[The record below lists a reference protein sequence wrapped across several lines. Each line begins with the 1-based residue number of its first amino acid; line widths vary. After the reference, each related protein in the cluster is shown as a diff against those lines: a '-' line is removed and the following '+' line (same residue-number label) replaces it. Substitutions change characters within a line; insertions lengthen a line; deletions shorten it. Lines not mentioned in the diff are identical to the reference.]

1 MKILNLYAGVGGNRM
16 LWGDEHDITA
26 VEWNKSVADCYKD
39 LYPNDTVI
47 VGDAHEY
54 LLEHYHE
61 FDFIWASPPCQSHSC
76 IRQVMAKSYWENLD
90 KPNMRGNKPIYP
102 DMKLWQEIIFL
113 KHHCKKDWVIENVI
127 PYYKPLIQPSYTL
140 GKHHYWSNKF
150 ILGCLTNEYRAHNAG
165 NAKLQEVKKIDLSK
179 YKFEGI
185 DKRQVLRNMVEPE
198 AGLYIF
204 EQMTK
209 GGAYNG

>member
-16 LWGDEHDITA
+16 LWGNEHEITA
-26 VEWNKSVADCYKD
+26 VEFNQSVADCYKT

-61 FDFIWASPPCQSHSC
+61 FDFIWASPPCQSHSLV
-76 IRQVMAKSYWENLD
+76 RQCVAKVYWENLD
-90 KPNMRGNKPIYP
+90 KPNMSGNKPIYP

-113 KHHCKKDWVIENVI
+113 QHHAKCNWVIENVK
-127 PYYKPLIQPSYTL
+127 PYYKPFLQPSFTL
-140 GKHHYWSNKF
+140 GKHLYWSNKF
-150 ILGCLTNEYRAHNAG
+150 ILSPKLEGYRGHYLTNQEIE
-165 NAKLQEVKKIDLSK
+165 KLKNIDLSEF
-179 YKFEGI
+179 KFDGI

-198 AGLYIF
+198 DGLLVF
-204 EQMTK
+204 NLVNEE
-209 GGAYNG
+209 